1 MTSLYQGIHRCMS
14 QFYHPRDNGGQH
26 SGCGCYHLLATR
38 WFPDR
43 TELFQWKVL
52 SLNLARLIAS
62 AVGGLGLINL
72 GLSSHFIIGLLEVFS
87 GVENW

>member
-1 MTSLYQGIHRCMS
+1 MYVFF
-14 QFYHPRDNGGQH
+14 QFRGNGEQY
-26 SGCGCYHLLATR
+26 SGCVNSHRLTVR

>member
-1 MTSLYQGIHRCMS
+1 MF
-14 QFYHPRDNGGQH
+14 QFYHLGD
-26 SGCGCYHLLATR
+26 SGAPYSGYGCYHRSIVR

-52 SLNLARLIAS
+52 SLNLARLTAS
-62 AVGGLGLINL
+62 AVGGLGLIN
-72 GLSSHFIIGLLEVFS
+72 ILEVRG

>member
-14 QFYHPRDNGGQH
+14 QFCHPRDNGGQH
-26 SGCGCYHLLATR
+26 SGYGCHHCLVPRLS
-38 WFPDR
+38 PDR
-43 TELFQWKVL
+43 TGLFQWKVL

-62 AVGGLGLINL
+62 AVGGLGLIN
-72 GLSSHFIIGLLEVFS
+72 ILEVRG